1 MHPAGVGSGDPIV
14 ELRLAP
20 AARLEAAARQVGE
33 AISQARTRGARG
45 LLVVVPPGGVP
56 APSTAERVAMVRG
69 WAALA
74 DGRVRVALVAEPG
87 LLDDQRL
94 GVVVAAGFGLQGEV
108 FDNEV
113 EARDWLEQWP

>member
-1 MHPAGVGSGDPIV
+1 MGSGHPII

-20 AARLEAAARQVGE
+20 AARLEGAARQVGE
-33 AISQARTRGARG
+33 AITRARAGGARG
-45 LLVVVPPGGVP
+45 LLVIVPPGAVP
-56 APSTAERVAMVRG
+56 APSAAERVAMVRG

-74 DGRVRVALVAEPG
+74 DGRVRIALVAEPV

-108 FDNEV
+108 FDNEA
-113 EARDWLEQWP
+113 EARDWLEQPA